1 MDIYTIDFETY
12 YAKDYGLNK
21 FTTEE
26 YIRDPRFEVIGVAVK
41 KNDEETQWFS
51 GTKALTKQ
59 WLEQFPWEDNIAL
72 AHNGMFDFAI
82 MAWHFD
88 IHPTKLA
95 DTLCMARALHTIE
108 VGGSLAALTQY
119 YGLGKKGTEVVNALG
134 LKRLDFPKAQMQAYA
149 GYCINDV
156 DLTYALFEILIKR
169 FPVSELNLVDLTL
182 RMFTRPCIELN
193 KYILKEHLQ
202 IVKENKERLM
212 GMITQSR
219 EELMSNEKFAN
230 ALRIAGVEP
239 PTKISP
245 TTGKETY
252 AFAKADEAF
261 KALLEHENE
270 AVQALVSARLG
281 VKSTIEETRTQR
293 FIEIA
298 SRGTLPIPLRYY
310 AAHTGRWGGDDKVNL
325 QNLPRTSAIKQAME
339 APVGYKIID
348 SDSSQI
354 EARTLAWLAGQDDLV
369 DAFDKGEDVYKI
381 MASAIYGKEVD
392 EITKDERFVGKTT
405 ILGAGYGMG
414 AVKFRAQLKTFGVD
428 LPAEE
433 CNRIIR
439 VYRETY
445 PQIPLLW
452 RAAGDALKAI
462 QQGATSPLG
471 RGLALTVEGKHG
483 IRLPNGF
490 YIKYPNLR
498 TQVNEEGRDEMVYDT
513 KKGRTTVPN
522 RIYGGKVV
530 ENVCQ
535 ALARIVIGEQ
545 MLRVAKKYQVVMTVH
560 DAICCLVPEDEADTA
575 REYVELCMRLRPKW
589 APELPLDCESGVGDS
604 YGDCK

>member
-51 GTKALTKQ
+51 GTKMQTQ
-59 WLEQFPWEDNIAL
+59 RWLDQFPWEDNIAL

-88 IHPTKLA
+88 IHPKKLA

-134 LKRLDFPKAQMQAYA
+134 LKRLDFPKAQLEAYA

-156 DLTYALFEILIKR
+156 DLTYALFEILITR
-169 FPVSELNLVDLTL
+169 FPVSELNLIDLTL
-182 RMFTRPCIELN
+182 RMFTKPCIELN
-193 KYILKEHLQ
+193 KYILGEHLQ
-202 IVKENKERLM
+202 HVKENKERLM
-212 GMITQSR
+212 SLITQSR

-230 ALRIAGVEP
+230 ALRVAGVEP

-252 AFAKADEAF
+252 AFAKADEDF

-354 EARTLAWLAGQDDLV
+354 EARTLAWLAEQDDLV

-381 MASAIYGKEVD
+381 LASAIYGKGVE
-392 EITKDERFVGKTT
+392 EI
-405 ILGAGYGMG
+405 
-414 AVKFRAQLKTFGVD
+414 
-428 LPAEE
+428 
-433 CNRIIR
+433 
-439 VYRETY
+439 
-445 PQIPLLW
+445 
-452 RAAGDALKAI
+452 
-462 QQGATSPLG
+462 
-471 RGLALTVEGKHG
+471 
-483 IRLPNGF
+483 
-490 YIKYPNLR
+490 
-498 TQVNEEGRDEMVYDT
+498 
-513 KKGRTTVPN
+513 
-522 RIYGGKVV
+522 
-530 ENVCQ
+530 
-535 ALARIVIGEQ
+535 
-545 MLRVAKKYQVVMTVH
+545 
-560 DAICCLVPEDEADTA
+560 
-575 REYVELCMRLRPKW
+575 
-589 APELPLDCESGVGDS
+589 
-604 YGDCK
+604 